1 MLTTT
6 AGTTITVTAAA
17 TTVKNRFI
25 NGDGSVT
32 GANGRSIGVS
42 VDDVASGE
50 ALGVQIDGIAL
61 IEVGTDVAANDIVAS
76 DGSGKAKP
84 AGANPVNG
92 IALAAAAAGAL
103 VRIKIV

>member
-1 MLTTT
+1 MLTT

-17 TTVKNRFI
+17 STVKNRFI

-32 GANGRSIGVS
+32 GANGRGIGVS
-42 VDDVASGE
+42 VDDAASGD

-61 IEVGTDVAANDIVAS
+61 IEVGTDIAANDIVAS

-92 IALAAAAAGAL
+92 IALEAGAAGTL
-103 VRIKIV
+103 VRIKVI